1 MKSSIM
7 TLKSNKFEKMIR
19 GDLVSE
25 QVSNKKEMI
34 DVIRLNELEDLK
46 QRIFVNSLSHIN
58 DDVIRGK
65 CLDIITHY
73 RLFKNDES
81 FYKVKELSDDEKK
94 KLDKCIGVCIQKECA
109 GIIKER
115 ESIPSGMLI
124 TKINYWIYLIYKY
137 LFIY

>member
-1 MKSSIM
+1 MA
-7 TLKSNKFEKMIR
+7 LKSKKFEKMIR

-25 QVSNKKEMI
+25 QVSNTKEII

-58 DDVIRGK
+58 DDVIKGK

-81 FYKVKELSDDEKK
+81 LYKVEELSDDEKK
-94 KLDKCIGVCIQKECA
+94 NVNECIGVCIQKECS

-115 ESIPSGMLI
+115 ESIPSGTLI
-124 TKINYWIYLIYKY
+124 TKINYYIYLIYKY
-137 LFIY
+137 LFTY